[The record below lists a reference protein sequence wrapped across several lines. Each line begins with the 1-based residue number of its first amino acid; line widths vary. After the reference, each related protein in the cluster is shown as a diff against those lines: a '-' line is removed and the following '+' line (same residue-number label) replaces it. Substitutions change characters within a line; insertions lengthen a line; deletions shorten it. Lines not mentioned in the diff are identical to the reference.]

1 MNTFLAASSM
11 ASKVNS
17 LWPEIILLFVAFAV
31 MVIGLSPDI
40 KWRKAA
46 YWISLGGLIAAG
58 AMSGV
63 MIWLD
68 KPEVG
73 GVLASAG
80 REMNLSDFTRF
91 ATCIVGLLLFMIAA
105 EVPDETGT
113 EPEVNPEKEFNP
125 ANTSRGEFYGLM
137 LLSLVGVMVTA
148 AADDLIW
155 LFLALELVSLPT
167 YVMVATAR
175 DDIRAPEAGVKYFFL
190 GAFAAAIFLYG
201 FALIYG
207 ATGYTEFGAINSDGT
222 VIKDGI
228 VSVLAE
234 QRQNNN
240 GSINTLATLG
250 FVFAVIGV
258 CFKIA
263 AFPMHFYAPDVYQG
277 AATPVSAFLAF
288 VPKAAGFL
296 ALMLLLALV
305 GWPLG
310 VTSPGLEAI
319 LWGIAALTMFI
330 GNTMALL
337 QDSVKRMLA
346 YSSIAH
352 SGYMLVALLAGP
364 GYETQSA
371 ATNGLAA
378 VLYYLLAYGVMNIS
392 IFAVVGMMKRN
403 GEEAEK
409 LKDFRGLI
417 ARRPVLAILMTVSA
431 LSLTGIPPIVG
442 FWGKIYLFGSA
453 VSAGYIWLV
462 VLAVI
467 NSAIAAVY
475 YLRLVTICFLPDA
488 TVGEARTE
496 IADLPWRLRGAVIS
510 VFLMVIMIFASGALV
525 NMSFSSTNQYRTPL
539 GNVEASDKVAPVVP
553 IVPGE
558 DATIPTSLKP

>member
-46 YWISLGGLIAAG
+46 YWISLCGLIAAG

-207 ATGYTEFGAINSDGT
+207 ATGYTEFA
-222 VIKDGI
+222 GI
-228 VSVLAE
+228 EEALKS
-234 QRQNNN
+234 QRDFNN

-305 GWPLG
+305 GWPLS

-539 GNVEASDKVAPVVP
+539 GDVEASDRKLEKVAPVEL
-553 IVPGE
+553 IVPDE